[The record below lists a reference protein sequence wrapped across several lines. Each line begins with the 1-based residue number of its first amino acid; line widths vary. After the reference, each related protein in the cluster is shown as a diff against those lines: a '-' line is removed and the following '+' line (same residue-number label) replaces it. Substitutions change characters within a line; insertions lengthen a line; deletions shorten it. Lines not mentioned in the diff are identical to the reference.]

1 VTAGRDDALARSRAA
16 ALAELRATP
25 ASVSWRAQAWRVVAG
40 FAGTGLLGAA
50 AALAASLSGWP
61 RVLERAPLL
70 LCLLATAAL
79 AGAAALAPPR
89 GRLWRSAVLAAG
101 PALMAALVLSR
112 GPGTP
117 SSTPEWVCSA
127 SHIGIGLIPLT
138 FALWG
143 LRQSAWRW
151 SRALAA
157 GLGAGTAGALLG
169 ELACHRGAQH
179 VLVYHVGA
187 WIIVAAACVV
197 LSRRARPRSF
207 AP

>member
-1 VTAGRDDALARSRAA
+1 VSAREDALARSRAA
-16 ALAELRATP
+16 ALAELRAAPT
-25 ASVSWRAQAWRVVAG
+25 SISWRTQAWRVVAG
-40 FAGTGLLGAA
+40 FAGTGLLAAA
-50 AALAASLSGWP
+50 AALAASLSGWS

-70 LCLLATAAL
+70 LGLLTTGAL
-79 AGAAALAPPR
+79 AGFATVAPR
-89 GRLWRSAVLAAG
+89 GRPWRAGAVAAG
-101 PALMAALVLSR
+101 FALMAALVLSR
-112 GPGTP
+112 GAGAP

-127 SHIGIGLIPLT
+127 SHVGIGLIPLA

-151 SRALAA
+151 WRAIVA

-179 VLVYHVGA
+179 VLVHHVGA
-187 WIIVAAACVV
+187 WIAVSAACVL
-197 LSRRARPRSF
+197 LSRRARPHTF

>member
-1 VTAGRDDALARSRAA
+1 MSTDREDPLARSRSA
-16 ALAELRATP
+16 ALAELRTSP
-25 ASVSWRAQAWRVVAG
+25 PPLTWRAQAFRVATGVAG
-40 FAGTGLLGAA
+40 AGVLGAA
-50 AALAASLSGWP
+50 AALASSLAGWP
-61 RVLERAPLL
+61 RVLERAPLIF
-70 LCLLATAAL
+70 CLLAVGTVSAF
-79 AGAAALAPPR
+79 AALAPR
-89 GRLWRSAVLAAG
+89 GRGLRAIVLATG

-112 GPGTP
+112 SSGAP

-127 SHIGIGLIPLT
+127 SHIAIGLIPLG

-169 ELACHRGAQH
+169 ELACHRGAVH
-179 VLVYHVGA
+179 VLVHHVGA
-187 WIIVAAACVV
+187 WVLIAAACV
-197 LSRRARPRSF
+197 LISRRARPRTF

>member
-1 VTAGRDDALARSRAA
+1 VSAGRENAVARSRAA
-16 ALAELRATP
+16 ALAELRAAP
-25 ASVSWRAQAWRVVAG
+25 AAVSWRAQAWRVVAG

-50 AALAASLSGWP
+50 AALIASLSGWP
-61 RVLERAPLL
+61 RVFERAPLL

-79 AGAAALAPPR
+79 AGFAALAPR
-89 GRLWRSAVLAAG
+89 GRLWRVAVIAAG
-101 PALMAALVLSR
+101 PAVMAALVLSR
-112 GPGTP
+112 GTGAP

-127 SHIGIGLIPLT
+127 SHVGIGLIPLA

-151 SRALAA
+151 SRAVAA

-179 VLVYHVGA
+179 VLVHHVGT
-187 WIIVAAACVV
+187 WIVVSAACV
-197 LSRRARPRSF
+197 LLARRARPHTF

>member
-1 VTAGRDDALARSRAA
+1 MSAGEDALARSRAA
-16 ALAELRATP
+16 ALAELRSAPTT
-25 ASVSWRAQAWRVVAG
+25 VSWRAQALRVVAG

-50 AALAASLSGWP
+50 AALATSLAGWP
-61 RVLERAPLL
+61 LVLERAPLL
-70 LCLLATAAL
+70 LGLLATAVL
-79 AGAAALAPPR
+79 AAFAALAPR
-89 GRLWRSAVLAAG
+89 GRLWQAIVLVADFAV
-101 PALMAALVLSR
+101 MAALVLSR
-112 GPGTP
+112 GAGAP

-127 SHIGIGLIPLT
+127 SHVGIGLIPLA

-169 ELACHRGAQH
+169 ELACRRGAQH
-179 VLVYHVGA
+179 VLVHHVGA
-187 WIIVAAACVV
+187 WIVVAAACVLV
-197 LSRRARPRSF
+197 SRRARPHTF

>member
-1 VTAGRDDALARSRAA
+1 MSGGREDVLARSRAA
-16 ALAELRATP
+16 ALAELRSAP
-25 ASVSWRAQAWRVVAG
+25 APVPWRAQAWRVIAG

-70 LCLLATAAL
+70 LCLLATAAV
-79 AGAAALAPPR
+79 AGFAALAPD
-89 GRLWRSAVLAAG
+89 GRRWRAAALVAG
-101 PALMAALVLSR
+101 PGLMAALVLSR
-112 GPGTP
+112 GAGAP

-127 SHIGIGLIPLT
+127 SHVGIGLIPLA

-169 ELACHRGAQH
+169 ELACHRGALH
-179 VLVYHVGA
+179 ILVHHVGA
-187 WIIVAAACVV
+187 WIVVAAASVL
-197 LSRRARPRSF
+197 LSRHARPRTF

>member
-1 VTAGRDDALARSRAA
+1 VSAGREDPIARSRAA
-16 ALAELRATP
+16 ALAELYAAP
-25 ASVSWRAQAWRVVAG
+25 APVSWRAQAWRVVAG
-40 FAGTGLLGAA
+40 FAGTGLLAA
-50 AALAASLSGWP
+50 VAALAAHLAGWT
-61 RVLERAPLL
+61 RALDRAPLL
-70 LCLLATAAL
+70 LSLIATAAL
-79 AGAAALAPPR
+79 AGFAAVAPGGRGWRGAALV
-89 GRLWRSAVLAAG
+89 GG

-112 GPGTP
+112 GAGAP

-127 SHIGIGLIPLT
+127 SHVGVGVIPLV

-179 VLVYHVGA
+179 VLVHHVGA
-187 WIIVAAACVV
+187 WAFIAAACVF
-197 LSRRARPRSF
+197 LSRRASPRTF

>member
-1 VTAGRDDALARSRAA
+1 VTAGREDALAASRAA
-16 ALAELRATP
+16 ALAELRAAPTP
-25 ASVSWRAQAWRVVAG
+25 VPWRAQAWRVVAG
-40 FAGTGLLGAA
+40 FAGTGLLGAI

-61 RVLERAPLL
+61 RLLERAPLL
-70 LCLLATAAL
+70 LGLLATAAL
-79 AGAAALAPPR
+79 AGFAALAPDGRRSRAAALAA
-89 GRLWRSAVLAAG
+89 GAAS
-101 PALMAALVLSR
+101 MVALVVSR
-112 GPGTP
+112 GAGAP

-127 SHIGIGLIPLT
+127 SHVGIGLVPLA

-169 ELACHRGAQH
+169 ELACHRGALH
-179 VLVYHVGA
+179 VLVHHVGA
-187 WIIVAAACVV
+187 WIVVTTACVF
-197 LSRRARPRSF
+197 LSRRARPRTF

>member
-1 VTAGRDDALARSRAA
+1 VSAGREDALARSRGAA
-16 ALAELRATP
+16 VAELRAAPTL
-25 ASVSWRAQAWRVVAG
+25 VSWRAQAWRVVAA
-40 FAGTGLLGAA
+40 FAGTGLLGVG
-50 AALAASLSGWP
+50 AALAGSLAGWH

-70 LCLLATAAL
+70 LCLLATATL
-79 AGAAALAPPR
+79 AGFAALAPR
-89 GRLWRSAVLAAG
+89 GRLWRGAILAAG

-112 GPGTP
+112 GAGAP

-127 SHIGIGLIPLT
+127 SHVGIGLIPLA

-151 SRALAA
+151 SRAIAA

-169 ELACHRGAQH
+169 ELACHRGALH
-179 VLVYHVGA
+179 VLVYHVSA
-187 WIIVAAACVV
+187 WMVVAAACVL
-197 LSRRARPRSF
+197 LSRRALPRSF